1 MMRVI
6 SNKMGKHFS
15 LFGKK
20 RHYGLEKYDIIREL
34 GRGGTSVVYKI
45 SDRDSRKEYTCK
57 TLLNN
62 KLENALRETKIL
74 RKLKKESCFPQLKHV
89 IRGPKNISIITKYV
103 PGEELFQWLVYHL
116 TCNKS
121 QLTNQLVRHIF
132 KKMAENT
139 SRLHKNGFVH
149 LDIKL
154 ENFII
159 SRDDE
164 MTLTMIDF
172 GSGHVYTNKSKDLT
186 QLVGTRGY
194 TPFEIYNGV
203 YSHTTD
209 VWSLGVCLWLLF
221 TGTFAFDH
229 GTLNYNDLKE
239 ASRFVFPTK
248 THLKYEGKIPDDAF
262 ILINKMLE
270 FDVDKRMTITEV
282 LMDPWLTTENELC
295 L

>member
-6 SNKMGKHFS
+6 SNKMGKSFS

-34 GRGGTSVVYKI
+34 GRGGTAVVFKI
-45 SDRDSRKEYTCK
+45 SDRDTQKEYTCK
-57 TLLNN
+57 TLFNN
-62 KLENALRETKIL
+62 KSEDALRETKIL
-74 RKLKKESCFPQLKHV
+74 RKLKNESYFPQLKRV
-89 IRGPKNISIITKYV
+89 IRGPKNISIITKYI
-103 PGEELFQWLVYHL
+103 PGEELFEWFVD
-116 TCNKS
+116 
-121 QLTNQLVRHIF
+121 QLEYNRRPLPNQVVRHIF
-132 KKMAENT
+132 KKMAEST
-139 SRLHKNGFVH
+139 LRLHKNGFVH

-203 YSHTTD
+203 YSHTAD
-209 VWSLGVCLWLLF
+209 VWSLGICLWLLF
-221 TGTFAFDH
+221 TGTSAFDH
-229 GTLNYNDLKE
+229 RSLNYNDLKE
-239 ASRFVFPTK
+239 ADRYIFPTK
-248 THLKYEGKIPDDAF
+248 THLKYAGKIPDDAF

-270 FDVDKRMTITEV
+270 FDADKRITITEV
-282 LMDPWLTTENELC
+282 LMDPWLTTENDLC